1 MTDTTTTAH
10 RVLAIGLDAAEP
22 TLVERMIADGELP
35 ALAKLLACGSWS
47 RVTSPAGYGS
57 GTVWPTFFTGTDAV
71 EHGQFTHWGWDP
83 ASMSLQYYDAS
94 RYAPFWQELDRA
106 GVAVGVID
114 VPFAPH
120 IGVDKGFEVLEWG
133 AHAWVD
139 GRSHLSPQAVHD
151 TVTKEFGTHPFS
163 HPLAA
168 PPQDPAALSRQSIEC
183 VDGARLRGD
192 VALRLLADT
201 RPDLAIVIFPEVH
214 HGGHFLWQ
222 TVEPDLK
229 LYDDIRADPQPVND
243 LAELH
248 RELDRQVARL
258 VEAAEPGTAVFVF
271 GLHGMEPGR
280 GVPSVLEPM
289 LEGMGLAHIA
299 ERTDRR
305 QALVAAAKRRAP
317 EWLRNVYRSTVPLPM
332 RSEWGKAS
340 RMQAYDWSRTSAFSL
355 PTDQYGWVRVNL
367 VGREAQGIVP
377 QAEYAAM
384 LDRIEAE
391 VRALT
396 AADGSPVAFDV
407 IRPPR
412 SAGPDPLPDLVVH
425 WTQAAFEGPIMV
437 DGTAT
442 TPARPEETGQ
452 HSTNGFLIAS
462 GVDGPLDDTIEAKDI
477 HRILTAALKRD
488 GTATG
493 SRR

>member
-1 MTDTTTTAH
+1 MSDNTGG

-22 TLVERMIADGELP
+22 TLLERMIADGELP
-35 ALAKLLACGSWS
+35 TLAKLLAGGTWS

-57 GTVWPTFFTGTDAV
+57 GTVWPTFFTGTDAA
-71 EHGQFTHWGWDP
+71 EHGQYTHWGWDP
-83 ASMSLQYYDAS
+83 ATMSLQYYDAS
-94 RYAPFWQELDRA
+94 VHTPFWQQLDRD
-106 GVAVGVID
+106 GVTVGVVD

-120 IGVDKGFEVLEWG
+120 IGVRKGFEVLEWG

-168 PPQDPAALSRQSIEC
+168 PPQDPAALSTQSVEC
-183 VDGARLRGD
+183 VDGARLRAD
-192 VALRLLADT
+192 VTLRLIADT

-222 TVEPDLK
+222 TVQPELR
-229 LYDDIRADPQPVND
+229 LYDDIRSDPQPVND

-258 VEAAEPGTAVFVF
+258 VEAAEPGTTVLVF

-289 LEGMGLAHIA
+289 LEGMGLTHI
-299 ERTDRR
+299 EEKVDRR
-305 QALVAAAKRRAP
+305 RSLVAATKRRVP
-317 EWLRNVYRSTVPLPM
+317 ESLRNIYRSTVPLPM
-332 RSEWGKAS
+332 RSKWGKSS
-340 RMQAYDWSRTSAFSL
+340 RMPAYDWSHTTAFSL
-355 PTDQYGWVRVNL
+355 PTDQYGWIRVNL
-367 VGREAQGIVP
+367 AGRERHGIVAP
-377 QAEYAAM
+377 ADYTAT
-384 LDRIEAE
+384 LDRIEAGI
-391 VRALT
+391 RALT
-396 AADGSPVAFDV
+396 TADGGPVALDV

-437 DGTAT
+437 DGVAT
-442 TPARPEETGQ
+442 LPARPEETGQ
-452 HSTNGFLIAS
+452 HSTNGFLIAH
-462 GVDGPLDDTIEAKDI
+462 GVHGTVDSTIEAKDI
-477 HRILTAALKRD
+477 HRIITAALNRN
-488 GTATG
+488 GTA
-493 SRR
+493 